1 MDEENIEFG
10 IPLTW
15 IGAEDLPV
23 LFVNKFVGQVEPEE
37 HVFYLTVGQAL
48 PPALIGT
55 PEERLHQLRE
65 IAYVPIRPIARL
77 AFTKRKLEELV
88 AVLQTHLDQYEE
100 IIRQL
105 EGSDEALAK
114 ERWS

>member
-1 MDEENIEFG
+1 MDDEHIEFE

-37 HVFYLTVGQAL
+37 HAFYLTLGQAL

-55 PEERLHQLRE
+55 PDERLEQLER
-65 IAYVPIRPIARL
+65 IAYVPIKPIARL
-77 AFTKRKLEELV
+77 AFTKSKLEELV
-88 AVLQTHLDQYEE
+88 AVLQTNLDQYE
-100 IIRQL
+100 RL
-105 EGSDEALAK
+105 TRRMEGGE
-114 ERWS
+114 ET